1 MTPTRVSSP
10 MRALVAVLA
19 MTAAIMGVAGVM
31 GAAHA
36 AETGLERTAKLGPV
50 SARVTL
56 TPEAPLIGDPVELLI
71 EVTARSGVEL
81 LMPEFGEALDRF
93 MILDFV
99 PVPDRV
105 DADGHTVASQR
116 YTLQPPTSGPQS
128 IPPILVEFVDRRP
141 GQKVAPDGEDAYEL
155 LTERIDFEVQSVVPV
170 GETPDLL
177 PLLGRLDPI
186 PEPSAPRWPWA
197 AVVVVLAMAAAPF
210 MVRAWLR
217 WRRLARRRSAYDIA
231 RAQLERLLDRKPEG
245 ETGID
250 AFFVELSGII
260 RRYIENRFELR
271 APEYTTEEFLQVVGD
286 SPDVSEDHQRL
297 LREFLRQA
305 DLVKFAHVMPS
316 RSDVD
321 HSVAHARRF
330 LDETREHAPLI
341 DEEGEDGASAAP
353 AGAQGEE
360 VAHV

>member
-1 MTPTRVSSP
+1 MMRWGLTLALLLAAPLAAGEAQDALSHSTRS
-10 MRALVAVLA
+10 
-19 MTAAIMGVAGVM
+19 
-31 GAAHA
+31 
-36 AETGLERTAKLGPV
+36 GPV
-50 SARVTL
+50 
-56 TPEAPLIGDPVELLI
+56 EATVRLRPAAPRIGDPLVFEI
-71 EVTARSGVEL
+71 EVVAEPEVEL

-105 DADGHTVASQR
+105 DAGGRTMASQR

-141 GQKVAPDGEDAYEL
+141 GQKTAPDGEDAYEL
-155 LTERIDFEVQSVVPV
+155 LTERIDFEVQSVVPA
-170 GETPDLL
+170 GETPDLQ

-197 AVVVVLAMAAAPF
+197 AGVAVLAMAAAPF

-231 RAQLERLLDRKPEG
+231 RAHLERLLDRKPEG
-245 ETGID
+245 EIGID